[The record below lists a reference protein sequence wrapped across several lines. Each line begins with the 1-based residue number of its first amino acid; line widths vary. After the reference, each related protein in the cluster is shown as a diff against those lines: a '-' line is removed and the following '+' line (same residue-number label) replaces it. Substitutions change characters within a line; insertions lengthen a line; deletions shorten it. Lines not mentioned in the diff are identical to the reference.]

1 MKRKLIALPL
11 GLFAGLMG
19 SSAFA
24 SSVFFEGSITAETCP
39 IEIVNPG
46 DGSVDNRV
54 AMGDVPLG
62 SFGGVAGT
70 EVRGATFAVRV
81 PDKGSCGV
89 TENNANV
96 TFNGDADGS
105 GSYFKVNPVSG
116 AATGVSIVI
125 RDSSKASVAPG
136 GTSVDYPLNANG
148 PTDLKFDA
156 YYRSTAATVTAGPA
170 SAHVR
175 YSVAYK

>member
-1 MKRKLIALPL
+1 MKSKLIALPL
-11 GLFAGLMG
+11 GLFASLIG

-24 SSVFFEGSITAETCP
+24 NSVFFEGSITSETCP

-54 AMGDVPLG
+54 AMGDVPMG
-62 SFGGVAGT
+62 RFGGTAGT

-89 TENNANV
+89 TEDNANV

-105 GSYFKVNPVSG
+105 GDYFKVDPVVG
-116 AATGVSIVI
+116 AATGVSIAI
-125 RDSSKASVAPG
+125 RDSSNKSIAPG
-136 GTSVDYPLNANG
+136 GTSVDYALNPTG

-156 YYRSTAATVTAGPA
+156 YYRSTATVVTPGPA